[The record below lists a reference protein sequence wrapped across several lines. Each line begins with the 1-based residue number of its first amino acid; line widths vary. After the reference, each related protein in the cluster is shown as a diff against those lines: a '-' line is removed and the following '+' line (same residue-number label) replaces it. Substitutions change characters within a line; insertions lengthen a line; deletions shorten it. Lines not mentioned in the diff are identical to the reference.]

1 MHFRQAPDHLR
12 CTLSEFP
19 ASSRSPSTSSR
30 RTLGKPLVTFEGVV
44 LVFSAQYPFCSLE
57 GVHLWSLRQMSKVTR
72 MRQREGFIKKVP
84 PSPRLGKRQTPKR
97 PFTFTLE
104 NGLTLIAPWEVAKSE
119 TTLHFHLGKWLH
131 PYCTLGRDE
140 IRRDPS
146 PSPLLPHGKWQNLK

>member
-1 MHFRQAPDHLR
+1 MNLSPLSRGYPRTKLR
-12 CTLSEFP
+12 PRHRPTEQ
-19 ASSRSPSTSSR
+19 R
-30 RTLGKPLVTFEGVV
+30 RRKGGGRGRGRILTDLL
-44 LVFSAQYPFCSLE
+44 LE
-57 GVHLWSLRQMSKVTR
+57 TKVRMRKQGQGVTR
-72 MRQREGFIKKVP
+72 MRQREGFRKKVP

-97 PFTFTLE
+97 PLTFTLE

-140 IRRDPS
+140 IRRDLSPS